1 MPTAKSRVCSDTAS
15 RNESAVAHRREAGQ
29 IPDMASE
36 VAIALL
42 LPPLRAAAGKRLK
55 AGGGQR
61 PSMPG
66 GTEGG

>member
-29 IPDMASE
+29 IPGMASD
-36 VAIALL
+36 VATAPL
-42 LPPLRAAAGKRLK
+42 LPPLRAAAGKHLK
-55 AGGGQR
+55 AHGSQR
-61 PSMPG
+61 TSMPG